1 MLIFLEFQTR
11 EITNLTDFKYDFSD
25 SIKQTA
31 TMRVFL
37 SQNHI
42 FNLFT
47 AHKNLLKINQKSID
61 NALKNAYNK
70 SCPLKRAR
78 KTTFNAGVV

>member
-47 AHKNLLKINQKSID
+47 AHKNL
-61 NALKNAYNK
+61 
-70 SCPLKRAR
+70 P
-78 KTTFNAGVV
+78 